1 MRAAAAGKH
10 IFMEKPL
17 AFYPEDIRE
26 MDAAREKAG
35 IQVQVGLVL
44 RYEPV
49 FWFLQELMQKEKER
63 LGSLLSF
70 IFRTDQEW
78 PITGSAHDS
87 AWRSDRSLAY
97 RGCLFEHSIHDLD
110 LLLSFFGDYK
120 GVAARIGYRSRLARE
135 SGIEDLATVLLSFE
149 NGVSGNLTSIFHRI
163 KGRDV
168 RRLELI
174 FEGSR
179 GFGWIRPGFAR
190 AVPFL
195 YRGILRG
202 GEDGIL
208 LGRDRGAI
216 PVAPPPASRKHLAVS
231 LPSAI
236 PGFFPEPAGGPGS
249 PPRPGRR
256 PESSRSS

>member
-1 MRAAAAGKH
+1 MDQVKIGFIGTGLIATTHMIFIRQIMETLPEGKRISLGKVFDLDRDKAGTFAEIHGFSAAVEEVEELLEDPDINTVYICTPTAFHKEYFLRAAAAGKH

-26 MDAAREKAG
+26 MEAAREKAG

-110 LLLSFFGDYK
+110 LLLSFLG
-120 GVAARIGYRSRLARE
+120 
-135 SGIEDLATVLLSFE
+135 T
-149 NGVSGNLTSIFHRI
+149 T
-163 KGRDV
+163 
-168 RRLELI
+168 
-174 FEGSR
+174 R
-179 GFGWIRPGFAR
+179 G
-190 AVPFL
+190 
-195 YRGILRG
+195 
-202 GEDGIL
+202 
-208 LGRDRGAI
+208 
-216 PVAPPPASRKHLAVS
+216 
-231 LPSAI
+231 
-236 PGFFPEPAGGPGS
+236 
-249 PPRPGRR
+249 
-256 PESSRSS
+256 